1 MCLDTI
7 LKIENKIR
15 QLRAQEAIETNSEIR
30 QNLENKELRLI
41 IKRGKLKSQLN
52 TQSNTLNNPSK

>member
-1 MCLDTI
+1 MCLDKI

-15 QLRAQEAIETNSEIR
+15 QLRSQEAIETNPEIR

-52 TQSNTLNNPSK
+52 TLNNSSK